1 MEQFNLES
9 FINLAGAIATL
20 GTLAYL
26 ALQVRLSNR
35 LALSAIEHQLN
46 TRVYDRRFSIARDDE
61 FCEFLSRDWS
71 NDDLSRVEK
80 TKVAQYVTMLIVDA
94 REVFFQNKLGFV
106 SQHLLPARIDV
117 LKKGIMENE
126 VSKSVWA
133 AYRLLVDPDFAVYF
147 EREIY
152 PGGIGQELEAAHPL
166 SKVVK

>member
-1 MEQFNLES
+1 MEQLNLES
-9 FINLAGAIATL
+9 LINLIGAIATL

-26 ALQVRLSNR
+26 AMQIRLSNR
-35 LALSAIEHQLN
+35 LAVSAIEHQLN

-61 FCEFLSRDWS
+61 FCEFLSRDWGNES
-71 NDDLSRVEK
+71 FSRVEK

-94 REVFFQNKLGFV
+94 REVFFQDKLGFV

-126 VSKSVWA
+126 ISKSVWA
-133 AYRLLVDPDFAVYF
+133 AYRNLVDPDFAIYF

-152 PGGIGQELEAAHPL
+152 PGGLDQELEAAHPL
-166 SKVVK
+166 SKVAR

>member
-1 MEQFNLES
+1 MEQLNLE
-9 FINLAGAIATL
+9 FVINLVGAIATL

-26 ALQVRLSNR
+26 AIQIRLSNR
-35 LALSAIEHQLN
+35 LAVSAIEHQLN

-61 FCEFLSRDWS
+61 FCEFFSRDWG
-71 NDDLSRVEK
+71 NEAFSRVEK

-94 REVFFQNKLGFV
+94 REVFFQDKLGFV

-126 VSKSVWA
+126 ISKSVWA
-133 AYRLLVDPDFAVYF
+133 AYRNLVDPDFAIYF

-152 PGGIGQELEAAHPL
+152 PGGLDQELEAAHPL
-166 SKVVK
+166 SKVAR

>member
-1 MEQFNLES
+1 MEQLNLE
-9 FINLAGAIATL
+9 FVINLVGAIATL

-26 ALQVRLSNR
+26 AIQIRLSNR
-35 LALSAIEHQLN
+35 LAVSAIEHQLN

-61 FCEFLSRDWS
+61 FCEFLSRDWGNGS
-71 NDDLSRVEK
+71 FSRVEK

-94 REVFFQNKLGFV
+94 REVFFQDKLGFV

-126 VSKSVWA
+126 ISKSVWA
-133 AYRLLVDPDFAVYF
+133 AYRNLVDPDFAIYF

-152 PGGIGQELEAAHPL
+152 PGGLDQELEAAHPL
-166 SKVVK
+166 SKVAR

>member
-1 MEQFNLES
+1 MEQLNLE
-9 FINLAGAIATL
+9 FVINLVGAIATL

-26 ALQVRLSNR
+26 AIQIRLSNR
-35 LALSAIEHQLN
+35 LAVSAIEHQLN

-61 FCEFLSRDWS
+61 FCEFLSRDWGNES
-71 NDDLSRVEK
+71 FSRVEK

-94 REVFFQNKLGFV
+94 REVFFQDKLGFV

-126 VSKSVWA
+126 ISKSVWT
-133 AYRLLVDPDFAVYF
+133 AYRHLVDPDFAIYF

-152 PGGIGQELEAAHPL
+152 PGGLDQELEAAHPL
-166 SKVVK
+166 SKVAK

>member
-1 MEQFNLES
+1 MEQLNLE
-9 FINLAGAIATL
+9 FVINLVGAIATL

-26 ALQVRLSNR
+26 AIQIRLSNR
-35 LALSAIEHQLN
+35 LAVSAIEHQLN

-61 FCEFLSRDWS
+61 FCEFLSRDWRNES
-71 NDDLSRVEK
+71 FSRVEK

-94 REVFFQNKLGFV
+94 REVFFQDKLGFV

-126 VSKSVWA
+126 ISKSVWA
-133 AYRLLVDPDFAVYF
+133 AYRDLVDPDFAIYF

-152 PGGIGQELEAAHPL
+152 PDGIGQELEAAHPL
-166 SKVVK
+166 SKVAK